1 MRCIQHCVC
10 RKAGRLGKVV
20 LRVFDEQFRSCCFHL
35 ESNCSVH
42 WVVVYQGNNTHGSGL
57 QSRHRRIMPG
67 KSGNYAFMDSRIM
80 LAKSSYYALARG
92 DTYSLCCA
100 CHGTSNNMES
110 FGAIYVTRYKP
121 HEYDGSLRFGMK
133 LMSLSVWFHDF
144 ASQPRIYYLKALER
158 DTQYPDNLR
167 EKEGK
172 RNSYRGQPA
181 S

>member
-1 MRCIQHCVC
+1 MDIMDDIILFN
-10 RKAGRLGKVV
+10 AW
-20 LRVFDEQFRSCCFHL
+20 
-35 ESNCSVH
+35 CSPETTAV
-42 WVVVYQGNNTHGSGL
+42 
-57 QSRHRRIMPG
+57 R
-67 KSGNYAFMDSRIM
+67 
-80 LAKSSYYALARG
+80 AR
-92 DTYSLCCA
+92 
-100 CHGTSNNMES
+100 TSNNMES

-144 ASQPRIYYLKALER
+144 ASQTRIYYLKALER

-172 RNSYRGQPA
+172 RNSCRGQPA